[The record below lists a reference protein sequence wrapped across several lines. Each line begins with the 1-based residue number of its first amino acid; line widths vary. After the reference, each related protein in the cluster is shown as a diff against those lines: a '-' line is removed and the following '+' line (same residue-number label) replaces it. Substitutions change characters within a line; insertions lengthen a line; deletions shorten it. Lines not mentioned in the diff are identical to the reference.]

1 MRSAIH
7 PYRQDALM
15 DHDGYGGICPL
26 AFDSRVSKCKVS
38 RGQVRR
44 HVRQIFDLADL
55 ASWQFGRFR
64 LQGVALLEGSLTGM
78 NEQIH

>member
-15 DHDGYGGICPL
+15 DHDGYGGICSL

-55 ASWQFGRFR
+55 ASWPFGRYR